1 MGSWAET
8 TDIEKMKFALYAI
21 KNAGRRHAMA
31 FTLNLA
37 PDVERRAKIDPDW
50 LRRKIVLGVGSDVP
64 LLIVFDAAPDTDRVH
79 LHGAYAAAN
88 SDDANRIDCA
98 LDAAGGEWA
107 APRGDSY
114 KLLPKVLGEESGT
127 VDGWLVYLL
136 KSITAAGQVVAG
148 GPLWS
153 MTNPARRAAKALH
166 EDVRRAVNIASRESI
181 HAR

>member
-1 MGSWAET
+1 
-8 TDIEKMKFALYAI
+8 
-21 KNAGRRHAMA
+21 
-31 FTLNLA
+31 
-37 PDVERRAKIDPDW
+37 
-50 LRRKIVLGVGSDVP
+50 VLGVGSDVP

-153 MTNPARRAAKALH
+153 RVPMGLQWPDRWERDGRPQRGQARCPQ
-166 EDVRRAVNIASRESI
+166 SRSG
-181 HAR
+181 